1 MRECSALACLPSL
14 RPILTSVS
22 EKLALLRKRKSQH
35 RKGPELLM
43 DMLPRDKQA
52 RPILPF
58 TRAKVNASSIT
69 RGVLSLIYDRTVREM
84 EAIEQSRP
92 EMEGVNRF
100 RPEMEAAQTRWEM
113 QAGRVRLP
121 VELEA
126 GSTSVELE
134 VRPLRWQDRR
144 RFI

>member
-1 MRECSALACLPSL
+1 
-14 RPILTSVS
+14 
-22 EKLALLRKRKSQH
+22 
-35 RKGPELLM
+35 M

-52 RPILPF
+52 RPILPC
-58 TRAKVNASSIT
+58 TRERLNTSSTI
-69 RGVLSLIYDRTVREM
+69 RAPSLVYDRTVREM
-84 EAIEQSRP
+84 EAIEQSRL

-126 GSTSVELE
+126 GPTSVELE
-134 VRPLRWQDRR
+134 VRPLRWKDRR